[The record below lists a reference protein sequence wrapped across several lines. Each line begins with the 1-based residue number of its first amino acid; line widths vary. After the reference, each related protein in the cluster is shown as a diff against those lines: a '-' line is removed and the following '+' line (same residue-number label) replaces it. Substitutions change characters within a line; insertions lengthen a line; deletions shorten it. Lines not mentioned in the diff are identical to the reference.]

1 MFRNDILWTNRKQA
15 TLDQHVVIYE
25 ENNYDCK
32 PNCYHFY
39 ILVSLRSLLW
49 TFLSISAAIL
59 VVSSTLTPDWLIAPP
74 SALSV
79 GSNTSGSKTVWK
91 RQTIGLIF
99 QCSAKVQ
106 FDKLLEICKPVHAN
120 VNWAWKSCILL
131 LGASSLLLTVTAI
144 SSVISI
150 CVKSIC
156 RKSIFT
162 LTGLVQS
169 IAGLLLV
176 VGIVLFPA
184 GWGSDAN
191 TKICGDG
198 VSPFYVGACQLG
210 WASYAI
216 GLATIIIF
224 GAAALSMY
232 ADSSTSTDQAE
243 REILNGHRCICLI

>member
-32 PNCYHFY
+32 PSCYHFY

-74 SALSV
+74 TALSISSID
-79 GSNTSGSKTVWK
+79 SNSSGFKTAWI
-91 RQTIGLIF
+91 RQTIGLIY

-106 FDKLLEICKPVHAN
+106 SGKLVEFCNPVHAN

-169 IAGLLLV
+169 IAGKKCFLLLKRE
-176 VGIVLFPA
+176 LCKLLLRCMQSMEF
-184 GWGSDAN
+184 
-191 TKICGDG
+191 
-198 VSPFYVGACQLG
+198 FR
-210 WASYAI
+210 
-216 GLATIIIF
+216 F
-224 GAAALSMY
+224 AAAADFDKAIFLWFYLSLRKI
-232 ADSSTSTDQAE
+232 S
-243 REILNGHRCICLI
+243 RKLIHCYYKLMRNISNRL